1 MDDVLLFVLFKI
13 EANQK
18 ERIEDVLW
26 NLQENGYLY
35 YFFANNDG
43 TSMLFVYEDEAS
55 YAMTVLEDY
64 KVDFKVQEC

>member
-1 MDDVLLFVLFKI
+1 MDALLFVAIKI
-13 EANQK
+13 ESKQK
-18 ERIEDVLW
+18 GMDDVLW

-35 YFFANNDG
+35 YFFMNNDG

-64 KVDFKVQEC
+64 DVQFDVVEC